1 MHGRDHACE
10 RRCAPLH
17 RRRQGQL
24 LRPLFAHYEIDGE
37 EEPDVPHVLE
47 LSEYQTTDDAVYDS
61 WLLLEVVGVP
71 AEAATEAAEPEVAE
85 PEVAQPEPME
95 VATA

>member
-1 MHGRDHACE
+1 M
-10 RRCAPLH
+10 
-17 RRRQGQL
+17 
-24 LRPLFAHYEIDGE
+24 
-37 EEPDVPHVLE
+37 LE